1 MSLEV
6 LESEC
11 LEIESATSN
20 KAVNQKPQQIVELSQ
35 TLQQFIESNQLVDV
49 GWKDVNLLEKSLLS
63 SAFTHRRVMSHNR
76 GSNSALF
83 KAANPLQISGLQE
96 NQI

>member
-20 KAVNQKPQQIVELSQ
+20 KAVNQKPQQIVELPQ
-35 TLQQFIESNQLVDV
+35 HYN
-49 GWKDVNLLEKSLLS
+49 NL
-63 SAFTHRRVMSHNR
+63 
-76 GSNSALF
+76 
-83 KAANPLQISGLQE
+83 
-96 NQI
+96 

>member
-1 MSLEV
+1 MLEHGSGDESSSTNPTCAASSQHCGFHEGNDDQKTLLNISSEV

-35 TLQQFIESNQLVDV
+35 TLQQFIESNQWMWV
-49 GWKDVNLLEKSLLS
+49 GK
-63 SAFTHRRVMSHNR
+63 T
-76 GSNSALF
+76 
-83 KAANPLQISGLQE
+83 
-96 NQI
+96 

>member
-20 KAVNQKPQQIVELSQ
+20 KAVNQKPQQIVELPQ

-49 GWKDVNLLEKSLLS
+49 GWKDIKLLEKSFSL
-63 SAFTHRRVMSHNR
+63 AFTHRRVVSHNS

-83 KAANPLQISGLQE
+83 KAANPLQIPGLQE